1 MRVLFQDFFSSRA
14 LFFDLFDQ
22 AAKNV
27 VQMASLLLSVVNTP
41 DAAQREIFVKQIDKK
56 ENNGDDI
63 THKIYL
69 NLNRIVFTPINR
81 DYIRELASTIDDV
94 ADTIKEASG
103 KMYLYNIEDFTPPL
117 KEIATLILSASIEI
131 ERSIHLLRTSKKDN
145 QVTELCQQVKNY
157 ERASD
162 QVYFNAV
169 AGLFETEK
177 DAVNLIKYR
186 EILLSL
192 ETSVNKCK
200 SVADTVSNILIN
212 R

>member
-1 MRVLFQDFFSSRA
+1 MRVLFQDFFSSKA

-56 ENNGDDI
+56 ENTGDDI

-69 NLNRIVFTPINR
+69 NLNRIIFTPISR

-103 KMYLYNIEDFTPPL
+103 RMYLYNIDDFTPPL
-117 KEIATLILSASIEI
+117 KEIAELILNSSVEI
-131 ERSIHLLRTSKKDN
+131 ERSIHLLRTSKKSEE
-145 QVTELCQQVKNY
+145 VTELCKQVKKY

-162 QVYFNAV
+162 QVYYNAV

-200 SVADTVSNILIN
+200 SVADTVNNILVN